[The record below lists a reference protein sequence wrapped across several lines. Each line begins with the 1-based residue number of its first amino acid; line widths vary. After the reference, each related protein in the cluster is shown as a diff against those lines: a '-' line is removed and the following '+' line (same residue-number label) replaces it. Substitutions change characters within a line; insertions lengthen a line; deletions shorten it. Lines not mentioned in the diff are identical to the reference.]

1 MVLKCDLYDAV
12 LKFDLMSVCCFG
24 PMTIEKLSFF
34 FFFGMSFSLKKV

>member
-24 PMTIEKLSFF
+24 PMTIERLFF
-34 FFFGMSFSLKKV
+34 FLVCLFL